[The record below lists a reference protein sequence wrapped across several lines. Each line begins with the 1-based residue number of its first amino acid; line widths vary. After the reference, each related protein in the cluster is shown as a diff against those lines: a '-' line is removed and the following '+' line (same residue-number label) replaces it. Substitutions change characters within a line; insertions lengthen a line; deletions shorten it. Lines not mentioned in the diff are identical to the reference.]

1 MPPSETPDPY
11 RIDDANFKAGA
22 GAAPAPI
29 SPTFDALE
37 ERGIHVITLLQT
49 EMIDA
54 AKIQECGDQIRK
66 YLANKPGA
74 KVALDMKGVQ
84 FLSSSAL
91 GMLLTLKTAI
101 EGNGGALQLA
111 GVQKDIMEV
120 FKITKLHKLFGMS
133 DNVDAAKARL

>member
-1 MPPSETPDPY
+1 MTPTENPDPY
-11 RIDDANFKAGA
+11 SVDTGGRPA
-22 GAAPAPI
+22 GAAPRPI
-29 SPTFDALE
+29 DPPFDVIE
-37 ERGIHVITLLQT
+37 ERGIYVITLLRS

-54 AKIQECGDQIRK
+54 QKIQECGDQITK
-66 YLANKPGA
+66 YLANKPSA

-91 GMLLTLKTAI
+91 GMLLTLKTTI
-101 EGNGGALQLA
+101 EGKGGALQLA
-111 GVQKDIMEV
+111 GVKPDIMEV